1 MSKMINN
8 VLIIEDE
15 KPAAEKLA
23 SFIARY
29 DSNISI
35 SGLTSSISASL
46 DWLTNHQAEVD
57 LIFMDIQLSDGPVFE
72 LYKQIRINAPVIF
85 ITAYHEYALEAF
97 QSNGIAYLLKPLA
110 YEAFTEAMDKWHSI
124 LQRSRSGNLI
134 PDIDRIQQ
142 VLSNIEKR
150 YQERFLVKVGEH
162 LRSFRTSDIACFF
175 AEGKYAFLWTIQGR
189 KFNIDY
195 KLELLEEKLNPK
207 EFFRVNRSFIIHL
220 DAIKDVLV
228 YSNSRLKIMLE
239 PMPEKEII
247 VSRDKVKIFKDW
259 MRGL

>member
-1 MSKMINN
+1 MSKMIKK

-15 KPAAEKLA
+15 TPAAEKLK
-23 SFIARY
+23 SFIHQY
-29 DSNISI
+29 DSEMEVLEN
-35 SGLTSSISASL
+35 TSSIADSY
-46 DWLTNHQAEVD
+46 DWLVRHQALVD
-57 LIFMDIQLSDGPVFE
+57 LIFMDIQLADGPVFE
-72 LYKQIRINAPVIF
+72 LYEKLEIKAPVIF

-97 QSNGIAYLLKPLA
+97 QSNGIAYLLKPLM
-110 YEAFTEAMDKWHSI
+110 YEAFAEAMDKWQNI
-124 LQRSRSGNLI
+124 LKRGQSGNKL
-134 PDIDRIQQ
+134 PDIDRIQK
-142 VLSNIEKR
+142 VLSSIEKR